1 MTQNKYT
8 CPDNPCNLY
17 AQSTDLSASLPITLL
32 VRSNGRLWLSKS
44 CMYNSRRNILSH
56 AFWTG
61 LDTARKSLDNGV
73 KVLVGSP
80 REVVLP
86 VSMDVMDWDGRG
98 GAVGGRRTV
107 GGVGKSHAV
116 SSPGAQEAGGA
127 GVGRPRSASLAES
140 GVLPVG
146 AVGLGAGP
154 EKGVLGVVVGLGG
167 DMATEKVVS
176 A

>member
-17 AQSTDLSASLPITLL
+17 AQSTDLSASLPKNPLGAIQRPPLAFQ
-32 VRSNGRLWLSKS
+32 V
-44 CMYNSRRNILSH
+44 MYVQLPQNILPH